1 MELSL
6 DKHNTWHFEEHPPA
20 PGGLT
25 LKVAFPISVLGAE
38 EVAPISS
45 VCIVV

>member
-6 DKHNTWHFEEHPPA
+6 DKPNTWHFEEHPPVA
-20 PGGLT
+20 GGLT
-25 LKVAFPISVLGAE
+25 LKVAFPVSVLGAE

-45 VCIVV
+45 MCSVV